1 MPGSSHLRLPIASS
15 QAGPYTNTPYDLVI
29 QHGRSNVR
37 EDLGAMYEYISS
49 QDDWG
54 LSGARDPMSRGACI
68 MLEYEVIWGH
78 IDR

>member
-1 MPGSSHLRLPIASS
+1 
-15 QAGPYTNTPYDLVI
+15 
-29 QHGRSNVR
+29 
-37 EDLGAMYEYISS
+37 MYEYISS